1 MEHPVRC
8 TNLKLCVNWKGFQKR
23 ICWTERRIKGLKGI
37 QRGDTMADTEMEE
50 RLRDAETRA
59 RDAEAMM
66 IQVQVMLPDEGVAQC
81 AYSRS

>member
-1 MEHPVRC
+1 
-8 TNLKLCVNWKGFQKR
+8 
-23 ICWTERRIKGLKGI
+23 
-37 QRGDTMADTEMEE
+37 MAETEMEE

-66 IQVQVMLPDEGVAQC
+66 IQVQVMLRDEGGRTAVQC